1 MKTFKT
7 SMMTRPLF
15 GLTLLIFLLSACLK
29 NQLTHHYTIY
39 IPHYSTKQE
48 VRDQIALNPS
58 QNMERPGSF
67 AIYQQ
72 YLLINEAEKGIHV
85 VQFKGN
91 AHPANIG
98 FIPIP
103 GNQGMAVRNDI
114 LYADC
119 YTDLYAI
126 DIHDIQNPVF
136 LNAQENIFTNRMNP
150 YGLPDN
156 GQVLVSFTK
165 KDTSRYD
172 ENMFG
177 GLFLSESKLMTFD
190 SQFMP
195 GNSGGS
201 GGNSQSSSMAR
212 FTLVNQYL
220 YAVDRSDLYSFELND
235 QATPSLKNKQRVD
248 WNIETIYPFQDQLF
262 IGGQMGMYVFSLSN
276 PALPVKQGQFNHA
289 RVCDPVIAETNFA
302 YVTLRSGTPCQGFT
316 NQLDIVDISNSQQ
329 PKLLKSYP
337 LFNPH
342 GLSKEGNLLFICDGD
357 EGLKIYD
364 ADDRLNLKLL
374 THEPMSA
381 ALDVVAMNQQLIVMC
396 QREIRFYTFNE
407 SGALNLLASIPK

>member
-1 MKTFKT
+1 
-7 SMMTRPLF
+7 
-15 GLTLLIFLLSACLK
+15 
-29 NQLTHHYTIY
+29 
-39 IPHYSTKQE
+39 
-48 VRDQIALNPS
+48 
-58 QNMERPGSF
+58 
-67 AIYQQ
+67 
-72 YLLINEAEKGIHV
+72 
-85 VQFKGN
+85 
-91 AHPANIG
+91 
-98 FIPIP
+98 
-103 GNQGMAVRNDI
+103 
-114 LYADC
+114 
-119 YTDLYAI
+119 
-126 DIHDIQNPVF
+126 
-136 LNAQENIFTNRMNP
+136 MNP

-177 GLFLSESKLMTFD
+177 GLFLSEAKFMTFD

-201 GGNSQSSSMAR
+201 GGNSLSSSMAR

-220 YAVDRSDLYSFELND
+220 YAVDRSDLYTFELND
-235 QATPSLKNKQRVD
+235 QATPSLKNKQRIE

-262 IGGQMGMYVFSLSN
+262 IGGQTGMYIFSLSN

-364 ADDRLNLKLL
+364 ASDRLNLKLL

-396 QREIRFYTFNE
+396 QREIRFYTYHE
-407 SGALNLLASIPK
+407 SGALNLVASIPK

>member
-7 SMMTRPLF
+7 SIIIHPLL

-58 QNMERPGSF
+58 RNMERPGSF

-85 VQFKGN
+85 IQFKGN
-91 AHPANIG
+91 PYPTNIG

-177 GLFLSESKLMTFD
+177 GLFLSEPKFMTFD

-195 GNSGGS
+195 GNSGGT
-201 GGNSQSSSMAR
+201 GGNSLSSSMAR

-220 YAVDRSDLYSFELND
+220 YAVDRSDLYTFELND
-235 QATPSLKNKQRVD
+235 QATPSMKNKQRVE

-262 IGGQMGMYVFSLSN
+262 IGGQTGMYIFSLNN
-276 PALPVKQGQFNHA
+276 PASPVKQGQFNHA

-364 ADDRLNLKLL
+364 ASDRLNLKLL

-396 QREIRFYTFNE
+396 QREIRFYTYHE
-407 SGALNLLASIPK
+407 SGALNLVASIPK